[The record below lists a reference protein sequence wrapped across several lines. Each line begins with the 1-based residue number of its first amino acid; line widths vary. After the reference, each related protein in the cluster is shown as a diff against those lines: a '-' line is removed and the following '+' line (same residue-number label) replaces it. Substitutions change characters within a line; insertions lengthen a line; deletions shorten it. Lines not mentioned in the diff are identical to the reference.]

1 MDNFEKIIEQQSR
14 INEELKRMS
23 ETSKARAEKLNKA
36 YNEFI
41 AAIEQNLI
49 KWEKEVEE
57 GKITDN
63 TIIAQIRAHR
73 ETFNAMCKRGL
84 SANQIR

>member
-23 ETSKARAEKLNKA
+23 ERSKVCEEELDKA
-36 YNEFI
+36 YNEFVS
-41 AAIEQNLI
+41 AIEHNLI
-49 KWEKEVEE
+49 KWEKEIEE

-63 TIIAQIRAHR
+63 TIIALIKSHR
-73 ETFNAMCKRGL
+73 ETFNAMCKRG
-84 SANQIR
+84 I

>member
-36 YNEFI
+36 YNELI

-49 KWEKEVEE
+49 KWEKEIEE

-63 TIIAQIRAHR
+63 TIIALIRSHR
-73 ETFNAMCKRGL
+73 ETFNAMCPKRPK
-84 SANQIR
+84 